1 MHSEGSMVS
10 KLDSRA
16 PSIADLKLRT
26 KKRIPKFAYEYLV
39 GGCNNDRAI
48 SHNREALD
56 RVFLQ
61 PSYLSRTQT
70 ASLKASVLGVEYDAP
85 FGIAPLGLSGLIW
98 PKAAEYHAA
107 AAKKANIPYILST
120 LASTSIEDAAACA
133 GRNLWFQLYP
143 PKDQEIRLDLMHR
156 AQQVGCNNLV
166 VTIDVP
172 VAGRRPNDIKN
183 GLSVPPKVTLKSIYQ
198 TLSRPSWA
206 VATGLNG
213 MPQFA
218 SMQPYMSELSNLEDV
233 ANYIRSTLKEPVDIS
248 MLEQLRQQ
256 WPGNLIVKG
265 VLNVED
271 AKHCA
276 AINADAII
284 VSNHGGRQLDA
295 ACSPA
300 EMVQEIVDS
309 VGDKLEVFVDSGVES
324 GVDIARYLALGANMV
339 FSGRPYMYGVGA
351 FGKQGAN
358 HCIDILYSELEQVMN
373 QLGCSS
379 PDELVKFLK

>member
-1 MHSEGSMVS
+1 MVS
-10 KLDSRA
+10 KLNSKA
-16 PSIADLKLRT
+16 ASIADLKLRT

-39 GGCNNDRAI
+39 GGCNNDRVIA
-48 SHNREALD
+48 HNRDALD
-56 RVFLQ
+56 HVFLQ
-61 PSYLSRTQT
+61 PSYLSRTQA
-70 ASLKASVLGVEYDAP
+70 ASLKTTALGAEYDAP

-120 LASTSIEDAAACA
+120 LASTSIEDAAAFA
-133 GRNLWFQLYP
+133 GNNLWFQLYP
-143 PKDQEIRLDLMHR
+143 PKDQEIRLDLMQR

-183 GLSVPPKVTLKSIYQ
+183 GLSVPPKITLKSICQ

-206 VATGLNG
+206 MATGLNG

-218 SMQPYMSELSNLEDV
+218 SMQPYMSKLSNLNDV
-233 ANYIRSTLKEPVDIS
+233 ANYIRSTLKKPVDIA

-256 WPGNLIVKG
+256 WPGKLIVKG
-265 VLNVED
+265 VLNVAD

-276 AINADAII
+276 AINAD
-284 VSNHGGRQLDA
+284 V
-295 ACSPA
+295 ACSPV
-300 EMVQEIVDS
+300 EMMQEIVDS

>member
-1 MHSEGSMVS
+1 MVS

>member
-1 MHSEGSMVS
+1 MVN

-16 PSIADLKLRT
+16 ASIADLKLLT
-26 KKRIPKFAYEYLV
+26 KKRIPKFAYDYLV
-39 GGCNNDRAI
+39 GGCNNDRAV

-56 RVFLQ
+56 HVFLQ
-61 PSYLSRTQT
+61 PSYLSRTQV
-70 ASLKASVLGVEYDAP
+70 ASLKATALGVEYDAP

-98 PKAAEYHAA
+98 PKAAEYHAS
-107 AAKKANIPYILST
+107 AAKTANIPYILST

-133 GRNLWFQLYP
+133 GSNLWFQLYP
-143 PKDQEIRLDLMHR
+143 PKEQEIRLDLMQR
-156 AQQVGCNNLV
+156 ARQVGCNNLV

-183 GLSVPPKVTLKSIYQ
+183 GLSVPPKITLNSIYQ

-206 VATGLNG
+206 VATAFNG

-218 SMQPYMSELSNLEDV
+218 SMQPYMNKLSNLKDV
-233 ANYIRSTLKEPVDIS
+233 ANYIRSTLKEPVDLS
-248 MLEQLRQQ
+248 MLEKLRQQ

-284 VSNHGGRQLDA
+284 VSNHGGHQLDV
-295 ACSPA
+295 ACSPV
-300 EMVQEIVDS
+300 EMMQEIIDS

-324 GVDIARYLALGANMV
+324 GVDIARYLALGASMV

-351 FGKQGAN
+351 FGRQGAN
-358 HCIDILYSELEQVMN
+358 QCIDILYSELEQVMN

-379 PDELVKFLK
+379 PHELVKFLK

>member
-1 MHSEGSMVS
+1 MVS
-10 KLDSRA
+10 KLNSKA
-16 PSIADLKLRT
+16 ASIADLKLRT
-26 KKRIPKFAYEYLV
+26 KNRIPKFAYEYLV

-48 SHNREALD
+48 AHNRDALD
-56 RVFLQ
+56 HVFLQ
-61 PSYLSRTQT
+61 PSYLSRTQA
-70 ASLKASVLGVEYDAP
+70 ASLKTTALGAEYDAP

-133 GRNLWFQLYP
+133 GNNLWFQLYP
-143 PKDQEIRLDLMHR
+143 PKDQEIRLDLMQR

-183 GLSVPPKVTLKSIYQ
+183 GLSVPPKITLKCIYQ
-198 TLSRPSWA
+198 TVSRPSWA
-206 VATGLNG
+206 IATGLNG

-218 SMQPYMSELSNLEDV
+218 SMQPYMSKLSNLEDV
-233 ANYIRSTLKEPVDIS
+233 ANYIRSTLKEPVNLS

-256 WPGNLIVKG
+256 WPGKLIVKG
-265 VLNVED
+265 VLNVAD

-276 AINADAII
+276 AINVDAII
-284 VSNHGGRQLDA
+284 VSNHGGRQLDV
-295 ACSPA
+295 ACSPV
-300 EMVQEIVDS
+300 EMMQEIVDS

>member
-1 MHSEGSMVS
+1 MVS

-16 PSIADLKLRT
+16 ASIADLKLLTR
-26 KKRIPKFAYEYLV
+26 KRIPKFAYEYLV
-39 GGCNNDRAI
+39 GGCNNDQAI

-56 RVFLQ
+56 RIFLH
-61 PSYLSRTQT
+61 PSYLSRTQP
-70 ASLKASVLGVEYDAP
+70 ASLKTRVLGVEYDAP

-98 PKAAEYHAA
+98 PKAAEYHGA

-143 PKDQEIRLDLMHR
+143 PKDQEIRLDLMQR

-172 VAGRRPNDIKN
+172 VAGRRPTDIKN
-183 GLSVPPKVTLKSIYQ
+183 GLSVPPKITLKSIYQ

-206 VATGLNG
+206 MATGLNG

-218 SMQPYMSELSNLEDV
+218 SMTPYMKKLSNLNDV
-233 ANYIRSTLKEPVDIS
+233 ANYIRSTLKEPVDIT

-256 WPGNLIVKG
+256 WSGNLIVKG

-271 AKHCA
+271 AKYCA

-300 EMVQEIVDS
+300 QVMKEIVDS

-351 FGKQGAN
+351 FGQQGAD